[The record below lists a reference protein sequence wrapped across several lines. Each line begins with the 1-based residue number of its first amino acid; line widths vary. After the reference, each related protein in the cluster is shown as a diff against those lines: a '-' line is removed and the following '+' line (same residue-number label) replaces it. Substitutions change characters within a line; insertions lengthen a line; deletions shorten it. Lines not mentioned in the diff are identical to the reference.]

1 MAIIKQTYRKPAL
14 SPWRDFGAEFN
25 RLSRLFDDAGFP
37 AAGSGMWTP
46 AVNITETKEE
56 LLLTAEVPGMTEEN
70 IGVEIENNVLSISGE
85 KTDVHTDGDEE
96 RRYHLWERNYGAF
109 RRAFTLPTSVKVDD
123 VTANFEN
130 GILTI
135 RLPKV
140 PEAKGRRIEIARSSS

>member
-1 MAIIKQTYRKPAL
+1 MAIMKHTYREPAL
-14 SPWRDFGAEFN
+14 SPWRNFGVEFN
-25 RLSRLFDDAGFP
+25 RLSRLFDDVGLP
-37 AAGSGMWTP
+37 ADGSGMWAP

-70 IGVEIENNVLSISGE
+70 ITVEIENNVLSISGE
-85 KTDVHTDGDEE
+85 KSDVRTEGDED

-123 VTANFEN
+123 VTASFEN

-140 PEAKGRRIEIARSSS
+140 PEAKGRRIEIARS